1 MRPSGVLQIS
11 LCLSLHCVLCLS
23 EYRENHDSPNLPS
36 LSIILSLRERERRRR
51 KNRERGREMRGRSSK
66 KQTKEGMEIDSKLKE
81 NQPHLSGAYI
91 RSLVKQLTSSRT
103 KDPMNPK
110 DPDCVDV
117 DSVSGQNLTKIG
129 EGFSETS
136 QTQQPQKPP
145 QQHKKQVRRRLHTSR
160 PYQERLLNMAE
171 ARREIVTA
179 LKFHRASMKQAGE
192 QQQQQ
197 EQQQQNQQSQTLQ
210 LSSQPCFEQE
220 GKIKSRRN
228 PRIYPSNS
236 ANFSNYIDNLSYSSF
251 SCPPPP
257 NPYSWPASQVS
268 PPPFH
273 ETLNFPLPH
282 QTLGLNLNLHDF
294 NNLETTLYSN
304 SHPSIYSSSSPS
316 SSSSPT
322 LSFATE
328 EFPSV
333 AISQGV
339 GGCHPAVADVLESCG
354 GDGLHPTMDDEE
366 IAEIRSMGEQ
376 HQMEWNDTMNLV
388 TSAWWFKFLKTME
401 LEPEEM
407 KTEDDGYHP
416 FDEVM
421 EFPAWLNANES
432 CLQQHFSDYCSD
444 DYYQDPALP
453 CMDIGEIDAM
463 DSEWLA

>member
-1 MRPSGVLQIS
+1 M
-11 LCLSLHCVLCLS
+11 
-23 EYRENHDSPNLPS
+23 
-36 LSIILSLRERERRRR
+36 
-51 KNRERGREMRGRSSK
+51 KGRSSK
-66 KQTKEGMEIDSKLKE
+66 QETKEGMEIDRKLSKLKD

-110 DPDCVDV
+110 DPDCVE
-117 DSVSGQNLTKIG
+117 SVSGQNLTKIG
-129 EGFSETS
+129 EGFSETP
-136 QTQQPQKPP
+136 QTQQPQQPR
-145 QQHKKQVRRRLHTSR
+145 QHKKQVRRRLHTSR

-179 LKFHRASMKQAGE
+179 LKFHRAAMKQASE
-192 QQQQQ
+192 QQQQEK
-197 EQQQQNQQSQTLQ
+197 EQKQQSLPLQ

-236 ANFSNYIDNLSYSSF
+236 ENFSNYVDNISYSSF
-251 SCPPPP
+251 SSPPPP
-257 NPYSWPASQVS
+257 NPYSWSAFQLS
-268 PPPFH
+268 PPFH
-273 ETLNFPLPH
+273 ETLNFPLPN

-294 NNLETTLYSN
+294 NNLETSLYHN
-304 SHPSIYSSSSPS
+304 NNNNPSIYSSLSPS

-333 AISQGV
+333 AISPEV
-339 GGCHPAVADVLESCG
+339 GGPPAVAVVLESCG

-366 IAEIRSMGEQ
+366 MAEIRSIGEQ

-407 KTEDDGYHP
+407 KPGDDGYHP
-416 FDEVM
+416 FDEIM

-432 CLQQHFSDYCSD
+432 CLQQQCNDYCSD

-453 CMDIGEIDAM
+453 CMDIGEIDGM